1 MSNATIAMATPRR
14 LALQASRSLERWAP
28 RPAAD
33 GRRAARAAE
42 RELAA
47 RALAEREQHE
57 LRAIATLPQ
66 LR

>member
-1 MSNATIAMATPRR
+1 MSNATIAMAAPRR
-14 LALQASRSLERWAP
+14 LALQASRSLERWAT

-42 RELAA
+42 R
-47 RALAEREQHE
+47 ALAEREQHE
-57 LRAIATLPQ
+57 LRAITTMQ

>member
-1 MSNATIAMATPRR
+1 MSNATIAMAAPRR
-14 LALQASRSLERWAP
+14 LALHASRSLERWAT

-42 RELAA
+42 RERAERA
-47 RALAEREQHE
+47 RAEREQHE
-57 LRAIATLPQ
+57 LRAITAMQP